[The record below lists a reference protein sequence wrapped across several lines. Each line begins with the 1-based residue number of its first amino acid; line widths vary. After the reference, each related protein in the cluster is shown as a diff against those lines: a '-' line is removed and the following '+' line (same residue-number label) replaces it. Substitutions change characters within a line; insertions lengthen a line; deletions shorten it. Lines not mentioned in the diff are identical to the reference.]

1 MAAVHPQTTA
11 GSLMGRRRV
20 SNAQYSP
27 SMMSYMPTYNLN
39 LKDPMAQHQ
48 GQIHMSNSHFI
59 PIQTAPDMDAMM
71 DMNAYSQP
79 SMVPNAMAYQHGPM
93 AMDTSYTNHFNLANN
108 FNGSM
113 PAMPPLESVPQW
125 QTFDQ
130 MQMPPINMSHMRSE
144 SQSSIES
151 CPPLIKSEDEQS
163 PILPSQV
170 FFNTPAY
177 MQTDNA
183 SSAGSDDIPITA
195 TSTDID
201 ALMKAIQSK
210 HTKAAEEASKPM
222 PREQPTEASSPPK
235 PRKRYQCSMPD
246 CNKSFYQKT
255 HLEIHTRAHTGV
267 KPFVCKEP
275 SCGQR
280 FSQLGNLKTHERR
293 HTGERP
299 YSCDLCGKTFA
310 QRGNVRAHKIVHT
323 AAKPFT
329 CRLDDCNKQF
339 TQLGNLKSHQ
349 NKFHQETIRRLRQTF
364 ENLHEGDH
372 VSTWEKVMWEY
383 FTGLYKNCNKGIKGR
398 GKDRRISTT
407 GLGLKFENDDLDTRR
422 NSYAS
427 VSSAS
432 SGYSMS
438 NGMEHLNMGMA
449 PSISSSSSMP
459 EQPTFSSPVYMVP
472 QEHRASF

>member
-1 MAAVHPQTTA
+1 MAAVLSQPTA
-11 GSLMGRRRV
+11 GSLLGRRRL
-20 SNAQYSP
+20 SNPQYTP
-27 SMMSYMPTYNLN
+27 SMVSYMPTYDMN
-39 LKDPMAQHQ
+39 LKNPMAQQHQ
-48 GQIHMSNSHFI
+48 SQPTMSTSHFI
-59 PIQTAPDMDAMM
+59 PIQTGPEMDAMM
-71 DMNAYSQP
+71 DINAYSQP
-79 SMVPNAMAYQHGPM
+79 SMVSNAMAYHSSMPM
-93 AMDTSYTNHFNLANN
+93 DHSFTNYHMANT
-108 FNGSM
+108 FNGGM
-113 PAMPPLESVPQW
+113 PVMPLEPMPQW
-125 QTFDQ
+125 QSYDHMS
-130 MQMPPINMSHMRSE
+130 MQQPPLMSHMRSE

-177 MQTDNA
+177 SSIQTDTS
-183 SSAGSDDIPITA
+183 SSAGSDDIPTTA
-195 TSTDID
+195 SSTDID

-210 HTKAAEEASKPM
+210 VGNDSEQANQSV
-222 PREQPTEASSPPK
+222 PREQQQVEASSPSK

-299 YSCDLCGKTFA
+299 YSCELCGKTFA

-329 CRLDDCNKQF
+329 CRLDECNKQF

-372 VSTWEKVMWEY
+372 VNSWEKAMWDY

-407 GLGLKFENDDLDTRR
+407 GLGIKYEDEDLDHRR

-427 VSSAS
+427 VSSVS
-432 SGYSMS
+432 SGYSMA
-438 NGMEHLNMGMA
+438 NGMEHLNMGV
-449 PSISSSSSMP
+449 SSSMP

>member
-1 MAAVHPQTTA
+1 MAAVLPQTTA
-11 GSLMGRRRV
+11 GSLLGRRRV
-20 SNAQYSP
+20 SNPQFNP
-27 SMMSYMPTYNLN
+27 SMVSYMPSYDMG
-39 LKDPMAQHQ
+39 LKNPMAQQ
-48 GQIHMSNSHFI
+48 GQHQMPTSHFI
-59 PIQTAPDMDAMM
+59 PIQTGSEMDVMM

-79 SMVPNAMAYQHGPM
+79 SMVPNAMAYHNTMPM
-93 AMDTSYTNHFNLANN
+93 DHSFTNFNMANSY
-108 FNGSM
+108 NGSM
-113 PAMPPLESVPQW
+113 QVVPLESIPQW
-125 QTFDQ
+125 QTYDHMA
-130 MQMPPINMSHMRSE
+130 MQQPPVNMSHMRSE

-163 PILPSQV
+163 PVLHNQV

-177 MQTDNA
+177 SSMQADT
-183 SSAGSDDIPITA
+183 SSSVGSDDIPITA
-195 TSTDID
+195 SSTDID

-210 HTKAAEEASKPM
+210 VTNGAEQTTKLMYAKPI
-222 PREQPTEASSPPK
+222 PREQYAEASSPPK
-235 PRKRYQCSMPD
+235 PRKRYQCSIPD

-299 YSCDLCGKTFA
+299 YSCELCGKTFA

-372 VSTWEKVMWEY
+372 VSSWEKVMWEY
-383 FTGLYKNCNKGIKGR
+383 FTSLYKNCNKGIKGR

-407 GLGLKFENDDLDTRR
+407 GLGLKYEDEDLDDRR
-422 NSYAS
+422 SSYAS
-427 VSSAS
+427 ASSAS

-438 NGMEHLNMGMA
+438 NGMDHLNMGV
-449 PSISSSSSMP
+449 PSSMP
-459 EQPTFSSPVYMVP
+459 EQPSFNSPVYMMP
-472 QEHRASF
+472 QDHRASF